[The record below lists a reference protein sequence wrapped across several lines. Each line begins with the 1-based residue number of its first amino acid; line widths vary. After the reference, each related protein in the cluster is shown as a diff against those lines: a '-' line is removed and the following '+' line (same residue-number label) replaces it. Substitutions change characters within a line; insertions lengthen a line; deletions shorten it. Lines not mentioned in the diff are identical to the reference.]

1 MSEPVKIRPAP
12 TPTNLTQRFWQGAAD
27 EKLMLQFD
35 PASNRFQFYPRPAS
49 LETGKQNLEW
59 RTASG
64 KGIIYSF
71 TITHVPAAGFED
83 KVPYAVGL
91 VELDEGVR
99 VVANLVNVDPEQL
112 AIGQRVRLCWET
124 LPDDKRY
131 FAFELD
137 D

>member
-1 MSEPVKIRPAP
+1 MSESVKNRPAP
-12 TPTNLTQRFWQGAAD
+12 IPTNMTRPFWQGAAD
-27 EKLMLQFD
+27 SRLMLQFD

-64 KGIIYSF
+64 KGVIYSF

-83 KVPYAVGL
+83 KVPYAIGL

-99 VVANLVNVDPEQL
+99 IVANLVNIDPERI
-112 AIGQRVRLCWET
+112 AIGQRVRLCWEG
-124 LPDDKRY
+124 LPGEGRY
-131 FAFELD
+131 FAFEPED
-137 D
+137 